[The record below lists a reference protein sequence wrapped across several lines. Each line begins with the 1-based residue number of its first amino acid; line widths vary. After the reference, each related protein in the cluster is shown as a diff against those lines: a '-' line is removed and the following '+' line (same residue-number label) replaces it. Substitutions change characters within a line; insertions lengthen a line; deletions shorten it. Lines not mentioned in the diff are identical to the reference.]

1 MRARHDRRLGGIA
14 ALATG
19 EDIAE
24 LVDLDGGAG
33 FPGPAHEEVAALSV
47 EVGQRD
53 AAHPAFLRGA
63 DAGQFH
69 QAQPQPVG
77 VDPEIGAVGG
87 LHGNS
92 SVKASVAYRRQRR
105 YCSGMLP
112 LSDTLVL
119 DLTQVIAG
127 PTAGQI
133 LGDMGANVIK
143 VEPLHGEHFRPHFG
157 GAWVPSMNRNKRGLA
172 IDLRTAGGRDV
183 LLRLTRKADV
193 FMEAFTPGVIDKL
206 GFGWDVVSKEN
217 PRCIYASVSGYGQTG
232 PYSSRAGYDPCIQA
246 EIGLM
251 DATGPYKGEMCRVG
265 TAPIDYCTGS
275 FCAAGIAFALLQR
288 HKTGKGQR
296 LDLSLFDVGM
306 HLMSHWI
313 TNYGLTGEN
322 PERMGTSNTILCP
335 LRVFPTKTQ
344 PVFIAGTN
352 DGFWKLLCTALGR
365 QDWLADEHFATNK
378 DRVANRHILEPKIEA
393 YFLEHTADE
402 LLDKLI
408 PAGMPCSAAYKV
420 SDVMASAHAKARG
433 SVLEI
438 EYP

>member
-1 MRARHDRRLGGIA
+1 
-14 ALATG
+14 
-19 EDIAE
+19 
-24 LVDLDGGAG
+24 
-33 FPGPAHEEVAALSV
+33 
-47 EVGQRD
+47 
-53 AAHPAFLRGA
+53 
-63 DAGQFH
+63 
-69 QAQPQPVG
+69 
-77 VDPEIGAVGG
+77 
-87 LHGNS
+87 
-92 SVKASVAYRRQRR
+92 
-105 YCSGMLP
+105 MLP

-133 LGDMGANVIK
+133 LGDMGADVIK

-172 IDLRTAGGRDV
+172 LDLRSEGGRDV
-183 LLRLTRKADV
+183 LMRLVKKADV

-206 GFGWDVVSKEN
+206 GFGWDVVSAAN
-217 PRCIYASVSGYGQTG
+217 PRCVYASVSGYGQTG
-232 PYSSRAGYDPCIQA
+232 PYSHRAGYDPCLQA

-251 DATGPYKGEMCRVG
+251 DATGPYQGEMCRVG
-265 TAPIDYCTGS
+265 TAPIDYSTGLA
-275 FCAAGIAFALLQR
+275 CAGGIAFALLGR

-313 TNYGLTGEN
+313 TNHGLTGEN

-344 PVFIAGTN
+344 PVFVAGTN
-352 DGFWKLLCTALGR
+352 DAFWKTLCTALGKA
-365 QDWLADEHFATNK
+365 DWLADQRFATNK
-378 DRVANRHILEPKIEA
+378 DRVTNRKILEPMIEA
-393 YFLEHTADE
+393 YFLQHTANE

-420 SDVMASAHAKARG
+420 SDVVANAHTKAKAHKSALHKA
-433 SVLEI
+433 SVIHKILNSSVAKHIAVKQPGMAKYVEKKRAFS
-438 EYP
+438 